1 MLTFWR
7 IFFGTFWLL
16 GGQGLKNN
24 VHQGGQDVK
33 NNVNQGR
40 QGLKNNVDQGG
51 QRYIFKI
58 MYDI

>member
-1 MLTFWR
+1 MKNFFETFL
-7 IFFGTFWLL
+7 LL
-16 GGQGLKNN
+16 GGQGFKNN

-40 QGLKNNVDQGG
+40 QGIKNNVNQGG

-58 MYDI
+58 MYGI